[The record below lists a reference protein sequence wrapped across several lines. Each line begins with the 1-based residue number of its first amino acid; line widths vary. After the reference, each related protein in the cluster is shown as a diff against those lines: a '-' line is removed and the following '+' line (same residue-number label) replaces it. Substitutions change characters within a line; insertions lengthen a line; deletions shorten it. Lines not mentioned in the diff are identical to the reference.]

1 MGAAP
6 LRQLLATKTEAVSD
20 REVIAIEILWGVR
33 DGMQTTIGGPLRTA
47 EEHSGDQTSKDDKLL
62 QKEKYAEIIVLLVS
76 AGYFR
81 ARISALSEF
90 DKVIG
95 GLCWCITLSGA
106 ALDVDILF
114 QEDMSTGQ
122 KIRLSEKIVQATRG
136 MGCPHSLQAHQIQ
149 GSDWNNVQASRGA
162 GAGCGSSR
170 R

>member
-1 MGAAP
+1 
-6 LRQLLATKTEAVSD
+6 
-20 REVIAIEILWGVR
+20 
-33 DGMQTTIGGPLRTA
+33 MQTTIGGPLRTA
-47 EEHSGDQTSKDDKLL
+47 EEHSGDQASKDDKLL

-149 GSDWNNVQASRGA
+149 GSDWNNVQASRGGRGGRWRPRPLSLSLLRA
-162 GAGCGSSR
+162 ARPLPLSLCL
-170 R
+170 